1 MTIEKFPKPEM
12 PTVVRVCLSHKLM
25 PGPGYQAGQQVRKSK
40 VFLPEN
46 ALHACNRTRA
56 HSAGMQRLRVG
67 RCAHAHRDTC
77 AHTCTHGYMHVHTD
91 TQAHWCTRT
100 QRHMCTH

>member
-1 MTIEKFPKPEM
+1 MTIGKFPKPEM

-25 PGPGYQAGQQVRKSK
+25 LGSGYQAGQRVRKSK

-46 ALHACNRTRA
+46 ALHACNHTCA
-56 HSAGMQRLRVG
+56 HSAGTQRLRVG
-67 RCAHAHRDTC
+67 RSAHAHRDTC

-91 TQAHWCTRT
+91 MHAH
-100 QRHMCTH
+100 